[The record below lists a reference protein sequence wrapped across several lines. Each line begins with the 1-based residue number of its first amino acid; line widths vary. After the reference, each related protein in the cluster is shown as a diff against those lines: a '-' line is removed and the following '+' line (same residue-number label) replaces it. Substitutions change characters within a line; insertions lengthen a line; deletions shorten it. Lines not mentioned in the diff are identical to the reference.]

1 MFRHLGKDADVQL
14 AVQKVAGR
22 LGGSVN
28 ALANEEDVAYSGHQ
42 SRSQFLRGQGC
53 GPGHRRVDVDVDI
66 ISAASC
72 LQSAL
77 IRRVLCCAAMA
88 GIGLAARGP

>member
-1 MFRHLGKDADVQL
+1 VCSRPVNDGLSTVDRRLPLFRHLGEDADVQL

-42 SRSQFLRGQGC
+42 SRSQFSG
-53 GPGHRRVDVDVDI
+53 
-66 ISAASC
+66 
-72 LQSAL
+72 
-77 IRRVLCCAAMA
+77 
-88 GIGLAARGP
+88 ARGAVQGTGGWMQMSTSSLQLPACSPP